1 MSVISKKYPPVFISD
16 VTSSKSI
23 HALVKAGSARKI
35 GPRLY
40 TVNMTDDPEF
50 IIRQN
55 VWQIVLMLFPGSV
68 VSNRTALEAK
78 ISPHGKVYLTG
89 EYTRTIK
96 LTGVTFVQTKGT
108 PALENDMPWMGIF
121 MSSRARSILENVSSS
136 RIIDGESKNLSIET
150 IEQTLAAV
158 LNNGK
163 EAALNKIRD
172 EARNT
177 AKIMGLEK
185 EFATL
190 DTIAGALL
198 RTRTV
203 NLSDPLAKAR
213 SRGVPYDP
221 SAIAKITSLWSALI
235 HHAPFNRQ
243 NPQFSGPGFFNCAF
257 FDAYFSNYIEGTK
270 FNVEKAKEIIESGEV
285 PFLRPADGHDILGT
299 YRVVS
304 DFDNMKRT
312 PKSPEMF
319 LDILTGRHSEI
330 MAGRPEKHP
339 GKFKEEVNYAGATK
353 FVDPDLVTGT
363 LLQGFE
369 MYRALEH
376 PFSRAL
382 FIMFLVA
389 EVHPFDDGNGR
400 TARIMMNSELV
411 AAGLTRI
418 IIPSVFREEYVSSLK
433 RITNHQQP
441 ESFIRVMSFAQEF
454 AHLISFEDYES
465 AKTVLESC
473 NAFHDPSDNVQL
485 ILPKE

>member
-16 VTSSKSI
+16 SKSSKSI

-55 VWQIVLMLFPGSV
+55 IWQIVLMLFPGCV
-68 VSNRTALEAK
+68 ISNRTALEAK

-96 LTGVTFVQTKGT
+96 LTGVTFVQTKGF
-108 PALENDMPWMGIF
+108 PALENDMPWMGIY
-121 MSSRARSILENVSSS
+121 MSSRARAILENVSSS
-136 RIIDGESKNLSIET
+136 RTIDGESKNVT
-150 IEQTLAAV
+150 IEAIEQMLAAT

-163 EAALNKIRD
+163 EEALNKLRD
-172 EARNT
+172 EARDI
-177 AKIMGLEK
+177 AKIMGLAH
-185 EFATL
+185 EFETL
-190 DTIAGALL
+190 DTIVGALL
-198 RTRTV
+198 RTRTAK
-203 NLSDPLAKAR
+203 LADPLAKAR

-221 SAIAKITSLWSALI
+221 AAMARINSLWSALI
-235 HHAPFNRQ
+235 NQAPYSRQ
-243 NPQFSGPGFFNCAF
+243 NLRNSGPAFFNSAF

-304 DFDNMKRT
+304 DFENMKIT
-312 PKSPEMF
+312 PKTPEMF
-319 LDILTGRHSEI
+319 LDILTGRHFEI
-330 MAGRPEKHP
+330 MAGRPEKRP
-339 GKFKEEVNYAGATK
+339 GKFKEEINYAGATK

-369 MYRALEH
+369 MYKAVEH

-400 TARIMMNSELV
+400 TARVMMNSELV
-411 AAGLTRI
+411 SAGLTRI

-433 RITNHQQP
+433 RLTNHQQP

-454 AHLISFEDYES
+454 VHLISFEHYET
-465 AKTVLESC
+465 AKIVLENC
-473 NAFHDPSDNVQL
+473 NAFHDPSDGVQL
-485 ILPKE
+485 ILPRA